1 MRRMTAPRCE
11 CGRPASVEL
20 THSHDDAG
28 RPSPPLW
35 RAGEPLRRAP
45 LCIVCVRDCRQ
56 IFPTNDGTETV
67 AGRQAYGPVPPDLL
81 EDVWENLA

>member
-1 MRRMTAPRCE
+1 M
-11 CGRPASVEL
+11 
-20 THSHDDAG
+20 
-28 RPSPPLW
+28 
-35 RAGEPLRRAP
+35 RRAP